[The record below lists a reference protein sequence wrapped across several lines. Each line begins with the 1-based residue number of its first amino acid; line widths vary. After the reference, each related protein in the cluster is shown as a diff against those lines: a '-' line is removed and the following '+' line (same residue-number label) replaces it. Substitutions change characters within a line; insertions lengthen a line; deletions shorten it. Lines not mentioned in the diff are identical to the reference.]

1 MPRRKEM
8 NDLYEEKWGALKSEI
23 DGRTQ
28 GGEELFL
35 AIKDYYEVYDGR
47 LPYWLGSLYNAEIGG
62 FHYSL
67 SSRDNEEVT
76 TDRGTF
82 KLLPDIESSFQAL
95 SILSSSGMMKDFS
108 ELPEKMREGLKSF
121 VCSLQDK
128 DTGFIIHPQWRELM
142 ADVEGK
148 SGNADIMWKAR
159 RGRDMMWAEG
169 ICERLGFSL
178 PYPTAYE
185 RLMCES
191 EGEKTAASSDLPDY
205 LLSRER
211 LINYLDSLNWETDAY
226 YAGNMVASQ
235 GRLFLAAGLADIA
248 ADYLT
253 EKQNKESGLWG
264 SVGGYAAI
272 NAYLKI
278 TGMYNELKL
287 PIPNAHRAAESVIA
301 CATTEER
308 AATVCYQYNV
318 WYSVRN
324 ILNSLRT
331 YGGTEGEE
339 QALEITRK
347 LLVTAPAAIRKTK
360 EKLLTFKKAD
370 GSFSYYPHGTADH
383 SQGMPVA
390 IKGSNE
396 GDLNAS
402 VICTTGITGNIF
414 ETLGLREFMIPLFG
428 EGAFDKFK
436 IAAKM

>member
-1 MPRRKEM
+1 
-8 NDLYEEKWGALKSEI
+8 
-23 DGRTQ
+23 
-28 GGEELFL
+28 
-35 AIKDYYEVYDGR
+35 
-47 LPYWLGSLYNAEIGG
+47 
-62 FHYSL
+62 
-67 SSRDNEEVT
+67 
-76 TDRGTF
+76 
-82 KLLPDIESSFQAL
+82 
-95 SILSSSGMMKDFS
+95 
-108 ELPEKMREGLKSF
+108 
-121 VCSLQDK
+121 
-128 DTGFIIHPQWRELM
+128 
-142 ADVEGK
+142 
-148 SGNADIMWKAR
+148 
-159 RGRDMMWAEG
+159 MMWAEG

-185 RLMCES
+185 RLKRES
-191 EGEKTAASSDLPDY
+191 AGEDKAAGSELPDY

-211 LINYLDSLNWETDAY
+211 LVNYLDSLNWETDAY

-235 GRLFLAAGLADIA
+235 ARLFVAAGLADVA
-248 ADYLT
+248 AAYLT

-264 SVGGYAAI
+264 VIGGYAAI

-278 TGMYNELKL
+278 TGMYNELKI
-287 PIPNAHRAAESVIA
+287 PIPNAHRAAESVIS

-318 WYSVRN
+318 WYSVKN

-331 YGGTEGEE
+331 YGGAEGEA
-339 QALEITRK
+339 QAREISNK
-347 LLVTAPAAIRKTK
+347 LLSTAPAAIRKTK

-414 ETLGLREFMIPLFG
+414 ETLGLREFMLPLFG
-428 EGAFDKFK
+428 DGAFEKFK
-436 IAAKM
+436 KAVKM

>member
-1 MPRRKEM
+1 M
-8 NDLYEEKWGALKSEI
+8 NNIYEEKWRALKSAI

-35 AIKDYYEVYDGR
+35 AIRDYYEVYDER
-47 LPYWLGSLYNAEIGG
+47 LPTWLGSLYNAEIGG
-62 FHYSL
+62 FHYSV
-67 SSRDNEEVT
+67 SSRDNAFVT
-76 TDRGTF
+76 TDRGSF
-82 KLLPDIESSFQAL
+82 PLLPDIESSFQAL
-95 SILSSSGMMKDFS
+95 SILSSSGMIGDFS
-108 ELPEKMREGLKSF
+108 ELPSKMREGLKEF

-128 DTGFIIHPQWRELM
+128 DSGFIIHPQWRELM

-148 SGNADIMWKAR
+148 CGNADIMWKAR

-169 ICERLGFSL
+169 ICERLGFKL

-185 RLMCES
+185 RLKCER
-191 EGEKTAASSDLPDY
+191 EGEKNNLAGLPDY
-205 LLSRER
+205 LLSGDR
-211 LINYLDSLNWETDAY
+211 LVRYLDTLNWETDAY

-235 GRLFLAAGLADIA
+235 ARLFAASGLANVA

-253 EKQNKESGLWG
+253 SKQDKESGLWG
-264 SVGGYAAI
+264 VKGGYAAI

-278 TGMYNELKL
+278 TGMYNELKI
-287 PIPNAHRAAESVIA
+287 PIPNAHRAAESVIE

-318 WYSVRN
+318 WYSVKN

-331 YGGTEGEE
+331 YGGSEGEL
-339 QALEITRK
+339 QAREISNK
-347 LLVTAPAAIRKTK
+347 LLSTAPAAIRKTK

-414 ETLGLREFMIPLFG
+414 ETLGLREYMIPLFG
-428 EGAFDKFK
+428 EGAFEKFR